1 VSTFVAIDP
10 VMVKPKEKA
19 KTSLLPVL
27 VVLFLISYGLLT
39 LLVVE
44 QNRTIA
50 AQRTLI
56 GQLYSDSLQLTAM
69 KGKAA
74 REQAEAKAKLHTQ
87 AQDPSV
93 QVNPQS
99 KEKNA
104 GNLRRQLLQKPKG
117 VQDNPDSRRELNQI

>member
-1 VSTFVAIDP
+1 MATLVALDP
-10 VMVKPKEKA
+10 AMVKPKEKS

-44 QNRTIA
+44 QNRTIG

-69 KGKAA
+69 KGKQA
-74 REQAEAKAKLHTQ
+74 REHAAAHGQA
-87 AQDPSV
+87 PSA

-99 KEKNA
+99 KEKN
-104 GNLRRQLLQKPKG
+104 GTMRRQLLQKPKG
-117 VQDNPDSRRELNQI
+117 VRDNPDARRDLNQI